1 MIASEME
8 NENTI
13 KQHEKITQT
22 VRTTSTSQQL
32 PLKIYLLS
40 PCHCCAVKG
49 LEVGVG
55 VEICKG
61 IDDGTR
67 VEVDEEKTEVLG
79 EVGRSDRCQV
89 PAKL

>member
-1 MIASEME
+1 MKTQE
-8 NENTI
+8 
-13 KQHEKITQT
+13 KQRSKTTQT

-40 PCHCCAVKG
+40 QCHCCVVQG

-55 VEICKG
+55 VEICMG
-61 IDDGTR
+61 IEVGAK
-67 VEVDEEKTEVLG
+67 VEVDGEKAEVLG
-79 EVGRSDRCQV
+79 EVGRSARCQV